1 MEMRNDERLGP
12 LLERAASG
20 EESAW
25 REIVARFSTLVSS
38 ICRRHGVSGSDV
50 DDVTGNVWLQ
60 LVTGLPTLR
69 VPEALP
75 GWLATTAKRECLT
88 LLRDKHRQI
97 PSDQD
102 LTRPVESDVDGA
114 LLAAE
119 RRDMARRVVGQLP
132 ARDRVLISM
141 LFSDPPTPYADI
153 SSSLG
158 IPLGAIGP
166 TRQRCLARARRT
178 PAVAALLAGDRS
190 AVTSHIPQRAGSRR

>member
-1 MEMRNDERLGP
+1 MRNDERLGP
-12 LLERAASG
+12 WLERAASG

-25 REIVARFSTLVSS
+25 REIVARFSALVSA
-38 ICRRHGVSGSDV
+38 ICRRYGVSGSDV
-50 DDVTGNVWLQ
+50 GDVTGNVWLQ
-60 LVTGLPTLR
+60 LVTGLPALR

-97 PSDQD
+97 PSDRD
-102 LTRPVESDVDGA
+102 FTHPVESDVDGP

-132 ARDRVLISM
+132 ARDRALISM

-190 AVTSHIPQRAGSRR
+190 AVTSHIPQRVGSSR